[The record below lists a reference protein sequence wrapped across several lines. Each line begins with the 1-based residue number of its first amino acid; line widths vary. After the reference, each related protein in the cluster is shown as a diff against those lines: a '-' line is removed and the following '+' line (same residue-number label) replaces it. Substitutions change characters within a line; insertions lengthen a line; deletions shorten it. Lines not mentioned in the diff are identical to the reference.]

1 MDINDISGVIVDA
14 ALEVHQALG
23 PGLLEEVYK
32 KCLKAELQ
40 YRKLKVLSEVGLPV
54 VYKDLSL
61 DLGYRIDLLVEDLVI
76 VELKAVY
83 QLNPVHR
90 AQLYTYLKLSDKPLG
105 LLLNFNTRLMKDGI
119 VRVRL

>member
-1 MDINDISGVIVDA
+1 MELNELTGTIVDA
-14 ALEVHQALG
+14 AFEVHQTLG

-54 VYKDLSL
+54 FYKDLSL
-61 DLGYRIDLLVEDLVI
+61 DLGYRLDLLVEDRVI

-83 QLNPVHR
+83 LLHPVHR

-105 LLLNFNTRLMKDGI
+105 LLFNFNTRLMKDGI
-119 VRVRL
+119 VRVRI